1 MQQAYNPQTGE
12 VLFLVNNQWVKPQ
25 QEAVNPK
32 TKERAFLVGN
42 EWQVVPSSAFGTVA
56 EQAEEKEVPSGL
68 SASLVPEQFKAGVS
82 SLQQSYFANTA
93 RNNAALLNMFDR
105 IDRGEEVRPVDDVV
119 GYADMN
125 PEQRKQVR
133 EQVQSALTSSTA
145 RVIAYGAEK
154 EGFARNPK
162 ADEFVSLADAGN
174 YAQAWETFKSDPL
187 GIVQQLSVE
196 SLPNT
201 LPSLV
206 TGGVAAL
213 LRGGL
218 AAFMAG
224 MAGGSLP
231 IEFNASIIESLQDA
245 KVDLK
250 DAAAVEA
257 KLRDPEFIKA
267 AGDRAITRGTVI
279 AGADALSGAVL
290 RPFRAGQLGRNVAR
304 GGANVGAEVGL
315 EMAGEA
321 GAQAASGEEFK
332 VGQILAEGLGAG
344 PSAVGVTGVRTL
356 LQARADRE
364 QLQREANL
372 EQIQQTVNTPQ
383 STPGATIDEQAAA
396 LIEHYAVQF
405 PRPIAESLAA
415 KVLQARE
422 EAEAQAGSLGVSL
435 PPDLKADPLRV
446 EALEQEWISAGV
458 DPQIARAEA
467 VEQATEEAYNDWVA
481 EQEEAYAASQ
491 QGAANVGEPVT
502 PAGGEGVRVAG
513 EPPAGAPAGGAG
525 VSEAA
530 GVVSPATDAG
540 VPAGGETTA
549 PGAVTTRPAR
559 VSETGAFIPSSEK
572 GGDPLASA
580 SFRTLDEDDDIAL
593 GSDESLNGA
602 TFISG
607 IDVRERNKGL
617 GSKLLKAILD
627 WADTNNKTLV
637 LVPSAQFDSALGGL
651 NQEQLREWYTRNG
664 FEDRVDYMVRKP
676 LTTGAPS
683 GTEASQTV
691 ETKKEGPAASAEA
704 AATKPDAAAK
714 PAKPEKPL
722 GPIQQA
728 KKLAQD
734 AYNSSTEPE
743 AREQAI
749 QQARATVEGQGN
761 KAALSYFDREIN
773 NLRLPEE
780 RITPA
785 PKKRGRPK
793 KEAVEG
799 AAPAPAKPRGRK
811 PLTEEQKTAQE
822 AANKAKR
829 AQRNREETALKIA
842 DGQLAF
848 AADETKDEIDRRG
861 SRKSALHILYEISKT
876 SAYNPQRV
884 KAREALKAAN
894 VTPAE
899 MAAIEK
905 THADWRKS
913 QQEDREMFQL
923 AQATSENVEAPDTAF
938 ARFTNGAQ
946 TALHIARTATN
957 GFHKFLA
964 KRLSQLRVL
973 RDVKFVVIEEG
984 QALPAELQ
992 KSKLWAASRGLYKVG
1007 SNTIYVRGS
1016 SFGNAQGI
1024 NNITIL
1030 HELLHAALHK
1040 KVRAGLQLLG
1050 LSKVFKPLADRQLA
1064 KLVSDLTSLAN
1075 RAKSYYEANM
1085 TELDDRI
1092 TSLIEGTIRR
1102 NKDGTFSFDI
1112 FTPDEFI
1119 SYGMTE
1125 PDFQE
1130 FLKQVPGEQKRFTG
1144 FSQFVRSIL
1153 DYFGM
1158 LPATKAEARVKAD
1171 YSAMANLIDI
1181 TDKLI
1186 GVRSIPKVQNILIKA
1201 LGLDE
1206 PAPKALPQQIRQRA
1220 SRVDKTLQKTLNSH
1234 SSTPTFMDGLRKL
1247 VVDRQGGQEILADIL
1262 SSRLTSFR
1270 DGTLR
1275 QILPTLQTGVIVEW
1289 AKRLGMTNIVRA
1301 QNIMRDMSAL
1311 RNKLTLSAV
1320 PISEDLNKLQRKNSR
1335 MYEQLATVMHY
1346 ATLRGKD
1353 PATQAGYD
1361 SSPALAKLW
1370 DKLDDNAKG
1379 LYKRVRDYYQSNYE
1393 LYYQTLTEQIQN
1405 SGVPGEASDPS
1416 TPKGKLMASIKRMYE
1431 TGKQTEPYF
1440 PLMRYG
1446 QFWVRIG
1453 KGKQG
1458 KFYMFESQAEKEMF
1472 IKTWFRAEKKKDP
1485 SLDLDAL
1492 RQSNDVED
1500 GNTITDARKSLET
1513 YTDLLKNIFDVI
1525 ESAKAKPVQVIDD
1538 FGNQKTSFTAI
1549 DTEKLKDEIYQ
1560 LALHT
1565 LPNTNFRRKF
1575 IHRQGK
1581 EGFSKDI
1588 ARNFA
1593 TLSTDM
1599 AHQLARLK
1607 YSPEVMKAVDA
1618 AKDALEGNPD
1628 KAKLGE
1634 LVTEMRIRAEMQAY
1648 PTQENSLG
1656 HRMANFANTAA
1667 FLYMMSNVKTAVAQM
1682 SAIPVF
1688 VAPVLWSKH
1697 GLARTAKAL
1706 GSFAAIWNSVGVRER
1721 NPDGTTSWVAPTIA
1735 QSKRVRLNPEE
1746 RRAAQFMIDR
1756 GISETTLAYDLG
1768 NRRKTPTE
1776 VQNSIPRRV
1785 ARTVTDAMT
1794 ALFHH
1799 SERLIREVAFMA
1811 SFRLYRQ
1818 KFPNKSFEEIAELAE
1833 NDTYAALG
1841 NFAAEERPRGI
1852 GATAEREVM
1861 LDAHKPLGRA
1871 VLQFKMFPAFV
1882 TTYFVRNFYRMLK
1895 GQSKEERREAFRQFF
1910 GTLTMSATLAGVMG
1924 IPGLSFLLGVLS
1936 ALRKLSLG
1944 EDDED
1949 PLEKRD
1955 LEFWFRNVWLPETF
1969 GDIKIGG
1976 KPLSDLLDRGVIAAL
1991 TGFDITSSISLNNM
2005 WFPEMKETASA
2016 QASMQ
2021 DYFISILGPFA
2032 SLTLKQL
2039 PKAIDFFNQGKIL
2052 QGMEQ
2057 LMPAMVRS
2065 PITAYRYATEG
2076 ASTTWGAEIKPD
2088 YEFTIGQIIGQ
2099 SLGFSS
2105 EGLVAQREALFKAN
2119 ALRLQVQQDKRKLLD
2134 RLDLEF
2140 RGERGDVNDAVDKI
2154 INFNRKNW
2162 FDPIQVDQLSKSL
2175 INRIE
2180 RRESAERGFPVDEK
2194 YYPQLE
2200 RLLRPGVR
2208 KLEAEA
2214 AK

>member
-1 MQQAYNPQTGE
+1 
-12 VLFLVNNQWVKPQ
+12 
-25 QEAVNPK
+25 
-32 TKERAFLVGN
+32 
-42 EWQVVPSSAFGTVA
+42 
-56 EQAEEKEVPSGL
+56 
-68 SASLVPEQFKAGVS
+68 
-82 SLQQSYFANTA
+82 
-93 RNNAALLNMFDR
+93 
-105 IDRGEEVRPVDDVV
+105 
-119 GYADMN
+119 
-125 PEQRKQVR
+125 
-133 EQVQSALTSSTA
+133 
-145 RVIAYGAEK
+145 
-154 EGFARNPK
+154 
-162 ADEFVSLADAGN
+162 
-174 YAQAWETFKSDPL
+174 
-187 GIVQQLSVE
+187 
-196 SLPNT
+196 
-201 LPSLV
+201 
-206 TGGVAAL
+206 
-213 LRGGL
+213 
-218 AAFMAG
+218 
-224 MAGGSLP
+224 
-231 IEFNASIIESLQDA
+231 
-245 KVDLK
+245 
-250 DAAAVEA
+250 
-257 KLRDPEFIKA
+257 
-267 AGDRAITRGTVI
+267 
-279 AGADALSGAVL
+279 
-290 RPFRAGQLGRNVAR
+290 
-304 GGANVGAEVGL
+304 
-315 EMAGEA
+315 
-321 GAQAASGEEFK
+321 
-332 VGQILAEGLGAG
+332 
-344 PSAVGVTGVRTL
+344 
-356 LQARADRE
+356 
-364 QLQREANL
+364 
-372 EQIQQTVNTPQ
+372 
-383 STPGATIDEQAAA
+383 
-396 LIEHYAVQF
+396 
-405 PRPIAESLAA
+405 
-415 KVLQARE
+415 
-422 EAEAQAGSLGVSL
+422 
-435 PPDLKADPLRV
+435 
-446 EALEQEWISAGV
+446 
-458 DPQIARAEA
+458 
-467 VEQATEEAYNDWVA
+467 
-481 EQEEAYAASQ
+481 
-491 QGAANVGEPVT
+491 
-502 PAGGEGVRVAG
+502 
-513 EPPAGAPAGGAG
+513 
-525 VSEAA
+525 
-530 GVVSPATDAG
+530 
-540 VPAGGETTA
+540 
-549 PGAVTTRPAR
+549 
-559 VSETGAFIPSSEK
+559 
-572 GGDPLASA
+572 
-580 SFRTLDEDDDIAL
+580 
-593 GSDESLNGA
+593 
-602 TFISG
+602 
-607 IDVRERNKGL
+607 
-617 GSKLLKAILD
+617 
-627 WADTNNKTLV
+627 
-637 LVPSAQFDSALGGL
+637 
-651 NQEQLREWYTRNG
+651 
-664 FEDRVDYMVRKP
+664 
-676 LTTGAPS
+676 
-683 GTEASQTV
+683 
-691 ETKKEGPAASAEA
+691 
-704 AATKPDAAAK
+704 
-714 PAKPEKPL
+714 
-722 GPIQQA
+722 
-728 KKLAQD
+728 
-734 AYNSSTEPE
+734 
-743 AREQAI
+743 
-749 QQARATVEGQGN
+749 
-761 KAALSYFDREIN
+761 
-773 NLRLPEE
+773 
-780 RITPA
+780 
-785 PKKRGRPK
+785 
-793 KEAVEG
+793 
-799 AAPAPAKPRGRK
+799 
-811 PLTEEQKTAQE
+811 
-822 AANKAKR
+822 
-829 AQRNREETALKIA
+829 
-842 DGQLAF
+842 
-848 AADETKDEIDRRG
+848 
-861 SRKSALHILYEISKT
+861 
-876 SAYNPQRV
+876 
-884 KAREALKAAN
+884 
-894 VTPAE
+894 

-905 THADWRKS
+905 THTDWKNS
-913 QQEDREMFQL
+913 QQEDRELSQL

-957 GFHKFLA
+957 EFHKFLA
-964 KRLSQLRVL
+964 KRLSKLRVL

-992 KSKLWAASRGLYKVG
+992 KSKLWTSSRGLYKVG

-1016 SFGNAQGI
+1016 SFGEAQGI

-1085 TELDDRI
+1085 TELDDRV
-1092 TSLIEGTIRR
+1092 TSLIEGTVRR

-1130 FLKQVPGEQKRFTG
+1130 FLKQVPGEEKRFTG

-1171 YSAMANLIDI
+1171 YSVMANLVDI

-1186 GVRSIPKVQNILIKA
+1186 EVRSIPKVQNILIKA

-1220 SRVDKTLQKTLNSH
+1220 SQTDKTLQKTLNSH

-1247 VVDRQGGQEILADIL
+1247 VVDRQGGQEILADTL
-1262 SSRLTSFR
+1262 SSRMTSIK

-1275 QILPTLQTGVIVEW
+1275 QILPTLQTSVIVEW
-1289 AKRLGMTNIVRA
+1289 AKRLGLTNIVRA
-1301 QNIMRDMSAL
+1301 QSIMRDMSAL

-1320 PISEDLNKLQRKNSR
+1320 PVSEDLLALQRKDSK
-1335 MYEQLATVMHY
+1335 MYEMLATVMHY

-1353 PATQAGYD
+1353 PATQAGYN

-1370 DKLDDNAKG
+1370 DKLDGDAKD

-1405 SGVPGEASDPS
+1405 SGVPGEASDSS

-1485 SLDLDAL
+1485 SLNLDTL
-1492 RQSNDVED
+1492 RQSNDIED
-1500 GNTITDARKSLET
+1500 GNTITDARKNLET
-1513 YTDLLKNIFDVI
+1513 YTDLLKNIFETI
-1525 ESAKAKPVQVIDD
+1525 EVSKLKPISVIDD

-1549 DTEKLKDEIYQ
+1549 DAEKLKDDIYQ

-1618 AKDALEGNPD
+1618 AKAALEGNPD
-1628 KAKLGE
+1628 KARLGE

-1648 PTQENSLG
+1648 PTRENSLG

-1667 FLYMMSNVKTAVAQM
+1667 FLYMMSNVKTAVSQL

-1688 VAPVLWSKH
+1688 VAPVLASKH
-1697 GLARTAKAL
+1697 GAVRTAKAL
-1706 GSFAAIWNSVGVRER
+1706 GSFSAIWNSLGMRQTA
-1721 NPDGTTSWVAPTIA
+1721 PDGSTSWVAPTIV

-1785 ARTVTDAMT
+1785 AKTVTDAMT

-1799 SERLIREVAFMA
+1799 SERLIREVAFMS

-1818 KFPNKSFEEIAELAE
+1818 KFPNKPFEEIAELAE

-1841 NFAAEERPRGI
+1841 NFSAEERPRGI

-1882 TTYFVRNFYRMLK
+1882 TTYFVRNFYRMLGK
-1895 GQSKEERREAFRQFF
+1895 GYTKEERKAAFIQFF
-1910 GTLTMSATLAGVMG
+1910 GTLMMSFTLAGVMG
-1924 IPGLSFLLGVLS
+1924 IPGFSFALGVLS

-1944 EDDED
+1944 DDEDD

-1955 LEFWFRNVWLPETF
+1955 LEFWFRNFWLPKTF
-1969 GDIKIGG
+1969 GNITLGG
-1976 KPLSDLLDRGVIAAL
+1976 KSVSELLDRGAISAL
-1991 TGFDITSSISLNNM
+1991 TGFDITSSLSLNNM

-2057 LMPAMVRS
+2057 LMPAMARS

-2076 ASTTWGAEIKPD
+2076 ASTTWGASIKPAN
-2088 YEFTIGQIIGQ
+2088 EFTVGQIVGQ

-2105 EGLVAQREALFKAN
+2105 SGLVAQREALFKAN
-2119 ALRLQVQQDKRKLLD
+2119 ALRIQVQQEKRKLLD
-2134 RLDLEF
+2134 RLNLEMQQED
-2140 RGERGDVNDAVDKI
+2140 GNIDKVI
-2154 INFNRKNW
+2154 DDILKFNTKNW
-2162 FDPIQVDQLSKSL
+2162 FDPIKPSALRQSL
-2175 INRIE
+2175 RNRME
-2180 RRESAERGFPVDEK
+2180 RRMKADRGFEVEKK

-2200 RLLRPGVR
+2200 QLMQSSRQ
-2208 KLEAEA
+2208 KIEAEA